1 MFKLVSNDIGL
12 PLLREAHEIA
22 RSKGWWDGVDAPE
35 QVWASVPEKIAL
47 IHSEIS
53 EALECAR
60 EGQMGTTLREDGKPE
75 GFPSELADVVI
86 RCYDLMGV
94 LGGRLLSFGLVMES
108 PVATPTPGDA
118 LAMLHAL
125 TSHVY
130 AVRFGTE
137 DYPRE
142 VEVPRGLTRLVGAV
156 EQVAEDMGIDLLRE
170 VEAKMAYNRTRPSR
184 HGGKL
189 F

>member
-12 PLLREAHEIA
+12 PLLREAHKIA

-60 EGQMGTTLREDGKPE
+60 EGQMVTTLREDGKPE

-86 RCYDLMGV
+86 RCYDLMGA
-94 LGGRLLSFGLVMES
+94 LGEEFYKPWTE
-108 PVATPTPGDA
+108 PTDSEIKFPSVGAA
-118 LAMLHAL
+118 LADLHGEVSDVYTEWWLSAGRPTGVSGGM
-125 TSHVY
+125 TSVIMS
-130 AVRFGTE
+130 TE
-137 DYPRE
+137 QIAN
-142 VEVPRGLTRLVGAV
+142 G
-156 EQVAEDMGIDLLRE
+156 MGIDLLRE